1 MSAENRENTLV
12 LIKPDALKNSLTG
25 YILSMLSE
33 FHTGLHFAGAKIV
46 AVSRILAEEHYEEHR
61 GKFFYESLQEYIT
74 GRLHYPDEPWKRR
87 IIAFVYQG
95 PGAIKKIRD
104 IAGPTNAHDA
114 RVQKPG
120 CIRALGTVV
129 PVKDDSGKGVG
140 ERVDNLIHASANPAD
155 AELEIKLW
163 IRPTDIPPYMRDYAT
178 EVCEQ
183 HHYYKDNAL
192 SSTYLPGSVA
202 FLAMGDL
209 AWKSDLETLRAHLKG
224 EKAACSVNAVAA
236 KYLINMET
244 EAD

>member
-1 MSAENRENTLV
+1 
-12 LIKPDALKNSLTG
+12 
-25 YILSMLSE
+25 
-33 FHTGLHFAGAKIV
+33 
-46 AVSRILAEEHYEEHR
+46 
-61 GKFFYESLQEYIT
+61 
-74 GRLHYPDEPWKRR
+74 
-87 IIAFVYQG
+87 
-95 PGAIKKIRD
+95 
-104 IAGPTNAHDA
+104 
-114 RVQKPG
+114 
-120 CIRALGTVV
+120 V

-155 AELEIKLW
+155 AEREIKLW
-163 IRPTDIPPYMRDYAT
+163 FRPTDIPPYMRDYAT